1 MMPQPPGP
9 VLSEDGPSVH
19 VWTVGDLTER
29 IKGVLERALGALWV
43 EGEVSTLRQPRSG
56 HVYFTLKDDRAQLR
70 VVLFRRDASRLRFAL
85 EQGMQ
90 VLVQGEVTVYEAAGE
105 YQIIARRIEPKGLGA
120 LQAAFEQLKR
130 RLAAEGLF
138 DPARK
143 RPIPFLPRRI
153 GVVTSPTGAA
163 IRDILRVIEQRFPS
177 VQLLLAPVRVQ
188 GQGAA
193 EEIAAAIDLLG
204 DRTPRLDVLIVG
216 RGGGSIEDL
225 WAFNEEVVARAVA
238 RSPVPVIS
246 AVGHE
251 IDTTICDL
259 VADLRAATP
268 SNAAELVVQRREELT
283 ESLARLARHFEQA
296 MRAGLAQRRARLATF
311 AAAVAR
317 QAPEA
322 RLRRLQQ
329 RVDGLDFRLAAAVRV
344 RLEHA
349 ARRVDR
355 AAGRLAALGP
365 LSVLDRGYSLT
376 MCSATGQVLTDARGL
391 AIGERVRTRLASGS
405 FESIID
411 RIEVGERSQS
421 A

>member
-1 MMPQPPGP
+1 MTG
-9 VLSEDGPSVH
+9 SAAGAAAADASASVR
-19 VWTVGDLTER
+19 VWTVRELTASLKA
-29 IKGVLERALGALWV
+29 ILEREFGLLWV

-56 HVYFTLKDDRAQLR
+56 HIYFTLKDEQAQLR
-70 VVLFRRDASRLRFAL
+70 AVLFRRDASRLRFAL

-90 VLVQGEVTVYEAAGE
+90 VLVLGEVTVYEAAGE
-105 YQIIARRIEPKGLGA
+105 YQIIARRVEPRGLGA

-130 RLAAEGLF
+130 RLDAEGLF

-177 VQLLLAPVRVQ
+177 VYLLVAPVRVQ
-188 GQGAA
+188 GEGAA
-193 EEIAAAIDLLG
+193 AEIAAAIDLLNG
-204 DRTPRLDVLIVG
+204 QRPPLDVLIVG
-216 RGGGSIEDL
+216 RGGGSMEDL

-238 RSPVPVIS
+238 RSGVPVIS

-268 SNAAELVVQRREELT
+268 SNAAEQVVQRREELAGR
-283 ESLARLARHFEQA
+283 LRRLAGHLQQA
-296 MRAGLAQRRARLATF
+296 MRAGMAERRARLATR
-311 AAAVAR
+311 AATLAR

-329 RVDGLDFRLAAAVRV
+329 RVDELDLRLASALRG
-344 RLEHA
+344 RLERA
-349 ARRVDR
+349 ARRLDR
-355 AAGRLAALGP
+355 AAGRLVALGP
-365 LSVLDRGYSLT
+365 LAVLERGYSLT
-376 MCSATGQVLTDARGL
+376 VRSATGQVVTDAEQL
-391 AIGERVRTRLASGS
+391 APGERVRTRLASGS
-405 FESIID
+405 FESIVD
-411 RIEVGERSQS
+411 RIEGEERSQS